1 MRWVFAFCLFASSL
15 AASPF
20 SVRPHVESQGGLTF
34 LDVALTI
41 PEKHLVYAASFSV
54 TSDVPMRGIAIAQ
67 PHEKEDPFAPGK
79 KVLVYTDALTGRWQ
93 LDGLKE
99 GTLLRVTF
107 QGCNEKTCFLPEKKA
122 FRYSAASNAFLMAT
136 DSAAFFTPRGAD
148 DPWRMGRSLT
158 AAGGYMTA
166 GEFLAFLDQAE
177 GRPVVQHAAWRDFLN
192 HPREF
197 LRARGI
203 WMTLVLVLLGGL
215 LLNLTPCVLP
225 MIPINLAIIGAGSGT
240 RRRGFFL
247 GSAYGAG
254 MVLVYGGMGWGIL
267 RSGLFFGALQASPW
281 FSLTVAAIFAGLAL
295 ALFDVIVIDFTR
307 WTSGAGRTSGRNG
320 FWPAFSAGGLSALL
334 AGACVAPVVLAV
346 LLLAGTLH
354 AQGESAAQLLPFLL
368 GLGMALPWP
377 FAGAGLSVLP
387 RPGMWMVRVKQVFG
401 LLVAGLAVYYASLA
415 VTGFIPALA
424 ADRPGS
430 IEAGDRVAW
439 QAHLEAARA
448 SGKPVFVDFW
458 ASWCK
463 NCTAMEKTT
472 FQDPRVKA
480 RLEQYHGVMVRVE
493 RPNEPAARAMLESL
507 GVKGLPAFVIL
518 R

>member
-1 MRWVFAFCLFASSL
+1 MRQVLAFCLLASSL

-20 SVRPHVESQGGLTF
+20 TVQPRVEQQEGHAL
-34 LDVALTI
+34 LAVELTI
-41 PEKHLVYAASFSV
+41 PLNHLVYASSFSV
-54 TSDVPMRGIAIAQ
+54 ASDIPLRSVASVPT
-67 PHEKEDPFAPGK
+67 HEKEDPFAPGK
-79 KVLVYTDALTGRWQ
+79 TVRVYTESFTARWY

-99 GTLLRVTF
+99 GTSLRVAF
-107 QGCNEKTCFLPEKKA
+107 QGCNAQTCFLPEKKV
-122 FRYSAASNAFLMAT
+122 FRYVAASNAFLAVAEPAARST
-136 DSAAFFTPRGAD
+136 DLQTEN
-148 DPWRMGRSLT
+148 PWLMGRSLT

-166 GEFLAFLDQAE
+166 GEFLTFLDQAE
-177 GRPVVQHAAWRDFLN
+177 GRPAVQHVALRDFLN
-192 HPREF
+192 HPLDFFRV
-197 LRARGI
+197 RGI
-203 WMTLVLVLLGGL
+203 WLTLVLVLFGGL

-240 RRRGFFL
+240 RQRGFVL

-254 MVLVYGGMGWGIL
+254 IVLVYGGMGWVIL

-281 FSLTVAAIFAGLAL
+281 FSLTVALIFAVLAL

-307 WTSGAGRTSGRNG
+307 WTSGAGRNAGSRGV
-320 FWPAFSAGGLSALL
+320 WPSFIAGGLSALL

-354 AQGESAAQLLPFLL
+354 AQGEPAAQLLPFLL

-377 FAGAGLSVLP
+377 LAGAGLAVLP

-401 LLVAGLAVYYASLA
+401 LLVASLAVYYASLA
-415 VTGFIPALA
+415 VTGFVPAFA
-424 ADRPGS
+424 PHRPGA

-439 QAHLEAARA
+439 VSRLEEARTA
-448 SGKPVFVDFW
+448 GQPVFVDFW

-463 NCTAMEKTT
+463 NCAAMDKTT
-472 FQDPRVKA
+472 FQDERVKA
-480 RLEQYHGVMVRVE
+480 RLAAYRVVLVQVE

-507 GVKGLPAFVIL
+507 GAKGLPAFAIL